1 MFYTIK
7 LRFYWPFTRHEVSQ
21 HGAECSGCALRSRYH
36 SQPKIPVLEYP
47 EVIRPMARIHNNLTG
62 ELPVTDGNGSRY
74 ILVMKDF
81 HTKFVL
87 LFALKTKD
95 AVPAAEQLYCRLGI
109 PEMVVSDRGL
119 SSGTD

>member
-47 EVIRPMARIHNNLTG
+47 EVIRPMVRMHI
-62 ELPVTDGNGSRY
+62 GSRGNFRNGGGY
-74 ILVMKDF
+74 
-81 HTKFVL
+81 
-87 LFALKTKD
+87 
-95 AVPAAEQLYCRLGI
+95 GG
-109 PEMVVSDRGL
+109 SGDRRPREYDPRGKGVAGTVTQA
-119 SSGTD
+119 SGTMC